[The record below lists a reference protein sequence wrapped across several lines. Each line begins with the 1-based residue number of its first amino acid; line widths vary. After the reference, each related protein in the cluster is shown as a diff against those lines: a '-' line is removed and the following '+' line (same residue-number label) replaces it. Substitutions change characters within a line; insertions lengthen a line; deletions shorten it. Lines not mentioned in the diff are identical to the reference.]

1 MSKKLIISTEH
12 KLSDLTGVG
21 KTIRPLVKQILG
33 KNGFMQVELASN
45 WEEIVGENLCRYV
58 LPQKI
63 SFNKDERTE
72 GTLYLMVYGGAFAME
87 VENNK
92 LKILQKVNAFFGY
105 EAVGKIKILQNNNP
119 ENFLI
124 NKNVYDKPKKNLVSE
139 NEQTYIDG
147 VLNGIENENLRLKLN
162 LLGQAVFNNKK

>member
-1 MSKKLIISTEH
+1 MPITHPHI
-12 KLSDLTGVG
+12 
-21 KTIRPLVKQILG
+21 
-33 KNGFMQVELASN
+33 
-45 WEEIVGENLCRYV
+45 
-58 LPQKI
+58 
-63 SFNKDERTE
+63 
-72 GTLYLMVYGGAFAME
+72 
-87 VENNK
+87 
-92 LKILQKVNAFFGY
+92 
-105 EAVGKIKILQNNNP
+105 AVSRGKILQNNNP